1 MRIKEFHEKFIS
13 VCEAVVISDP
23 KNIYYFTGFFPHSL
37 SYLLIKND
45 LSLKLL
51 VPELEYKDAKEH
63 SKDTEIINLKDELPI
78 DFLIKSIQEFNEL
91 KVLGFE
97 NEYMTVSTYLN
108 LTQKL
113 ESIQFKGITEILN
126 SIREVKTPKEIE
138 YLEKAAQ
145 IADIGI
151 KTAIENIE
159 EGKIEKE
166 IAGEVEYNMRKA
178 GSEKIPFDTII
189 ASGPNSA
196 LPHATAS
203 ERKVQKGDLIIIDLG
218 ATYRGYCSDMT
229 RTICF
234 DKPSQ
239 KHLKIYNLVLTA
251 HQEAIKVAR
260 AEIEA
265 KEVDAIARNIIEQAG
280 YEFIHSLG
288 HGVGLDVHE
297 NPNISFKSKNKLI
310 EHSIIT
316 IEPGIYIPG
325 FGGVRI
331 EDMYQVLN
339 DKLKNLTKSKQDL
352 CI

>member
-1 MRIKEFHEKFIS
+1 MRIKEFYEKFS
-13 VCEAVVISDP
+13 SACEAVIISDP
-23 KNIYYFTGFFPHSL
+23 KNIYYFTSFFPHSP

-51 VPELEYKDAKEH
+51 VPELEYEDAKEH
-63 SKDTEIINLKDELPI
+63 SKNTEIVNLKNEEAI
-78 DFLIKSIQEFNEL
+78 DFLIKILQEFNKL
-91 KVLGFE
+91 KILGFE
-97 NEYMTVSTYLN
+97 NEYMTVSTYLK

-113 ESIQFKGITEILN
+113 KSIEFKGVTKILN
-126 SIREVKTPKEIE
+126 STREVKTPKEIE

-151 KTAIENIE
+151 KTALENIE
-159 EGKIEKE
+159 KGKMEIE

-178 GSEKIPFDTII
+178 GSEKAPFDTII

-203 ERKVQKGDLIIIDLG
+203 ERKIQKGDLIIVDIG
-218 ATYRGYCSDMT
+218 ATYKGYCSDMT

-239 KHLKIYNLVLTA
+239 KQLEIFNLVLKA
-251 HQEAIKVAR
+251 HQEAKKIAR
-260 AEIEA
+260 AGIEV
-265 KEVDAIARNIIEQAG
+265 KEVDAVAREMIKQAG

-297 NPNISFKSKNKLI
+297 SPVLSFKSKNKLV
-310 EHSIIT
+310 EGSVVT
-316 IEPGIYIPG
+316 IEPGVYIPG

-331 EDMYQVLN
+331 EDMYHILK
-339 DKLKNLTKSKQDL
+339 DKVMNLTKSEQKI